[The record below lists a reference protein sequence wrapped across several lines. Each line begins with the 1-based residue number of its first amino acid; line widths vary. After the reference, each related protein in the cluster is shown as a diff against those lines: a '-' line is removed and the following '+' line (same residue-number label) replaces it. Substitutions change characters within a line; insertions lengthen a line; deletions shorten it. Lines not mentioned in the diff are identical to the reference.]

1 MTIPRPK
8 MVYARKRNEK
18 RMNSK
23 LLVAATL
30 LVAPLAAPAATN
42 DLTALLQQGMFDE
55 EATRDLTAAIAD
67 YQSLA
72 RQYDK
77 DRQVAATA
85 IYRLGECYRKLGQ
98 TNEAAI
104 QYRRL
109 VRDFPEQA
117 DLAQLSRQN
126 LAGLGSA
133 PAAPA
138 TTDNSSSA
146 AASGAS
152 TEANAEV
159 ATLKA
164 QLAALADS
172 PDRRKILA
180 IAQQTFP
187 NPVLTTLLQKLAE
200 QEVSYAALTNDYA
213 LNNPAVQRV
222 TSELKVLNNQIDDQ
236 INGIMISLRIKLQ
249 VATERAKALQAQA
262 GHAQRTVAAAGIPH
276 EEEDQAIQRI
286 QQLIQ
291 NSPDLIN
298 DPGQRLLYVAAS
310 AGQLQVVNFLLD
322 HGADINLVSGGD
334 TPLNAATAH
343 GNKAMVELL
352 LSRGAEVNARVTT
365 GGTVLHTAVENGFQA
380 VAETLLQHHANVNA
394 PFPPSNGG
402 ETPLHLAVLK
412 SYPNLV
418 NLLLKYGADINATN
432 GSGRTPLFHA
442 INHSR
447 PDLIQK
453 LLAAG
458 ANPNLQSAEGRT
470 PLSYAA
476 EQRTPDIIQ
485 QLLDAKADP
494 NAGTFN
500 LPLLMSIRQGN
511 IQGCE
516 LLLAGGASTTRT
528 GLVNW
533 GVPHYIFSFPRNGPY
548 SPLEIAITQKN
559 PDAVRLLL
567 AHKADANTT
576 NAAGAPL
583 TLDALPQLEI
593 FKALLAAGANANWYP
608 LPVPSDVNSG
618 NESLLMLAVDRNLYN
633 TPEDKLAA
641 ARLLLDSGANP
652 NAKNLTGLTPL
663 HIAAYG
669 GQLELVRLLLDH
681 HADPNIANN
690 GGITPL
696 DEAKNQN
703 HPEVVALLHG
713 AGALDYLPRW
723 DCLTLTRPS
732 DNIIRTIFRK
742 GTNDWNHFTLL
753 EMLAV
758 QYQFLAANAG
768 GESQTMNR
776 ADLMALNDN
785 RQEALSFP
793 DLVHVHIRRPGADP
807 QKWQEFT
814 VDAKAIL
821 QSGNPTNDVPL
832 QWGDVVEI
840 PETDHALNEHWRGF
854 STTELAGFVKGLT
867 HHVQIINQG
876 QSSTV
881 DLAPSVNDLNQV
893 LTKMPYWIRPVLFKT
908 GMMLVSSDLA
918 HVKISRKDPATGKP
932 QEWIVDCSDPN
943 NIPDFWLRN
952 GDVVEVPQR

>member
-1 MTIPRPK
+1 MGGSVRMLPHD
-8 MVYARKRNEK
+8 EK
-18 RMNSK
+18 HMKSK
-23 LLVAATL
+23 LLLAATL
-30 LVAPLAAPAATN
+30 FVSPLAATAATN

-98 TNEAAI
+98 TNDAAT

-109 VRDFPEQA
+109 VRDFPEQV

-126 LAGLGSA
+126 LAGLGSV

-138 TTDNSSSA
+138 AADNSTA
-146 AASGAS
+146 PATGTALA
-152 TEANAEV
+152 EANAEV

-164 QLAALADS
+164 QLAAMVDS
-172 PDRRKILA
+172 PDRRNLLA
-180 IAQQTFP
+180 VAQQSFP
-187 NPVLTTLLQKLAE
+187 NPILTTLLQKQAE
-200 QEVSYAALTNDYA
+200 TELNYAALTNEYA
-213 LNNPAVQRV
+213 VNNPVVQRV
-222 TSELKVLNNQIDDQ
+222 TSELAVLKSQIDDQ
-236 INGIMISLRIKLQ
+236 INGILIGLRIKLQ
-249 VATERAKALQAQA
+249 IATDRVKTLQDKSGQGQPTVVSA
-262 GHAQRTVAAAGIPH
+262 GSPR

-334 TPLNAATAH
+334 TPLNAATTH

-352 LSRGAEVNARVTT
+352 LSRGADVNARVTT
-365 GGTVLHTAVENGFQA
+365 GGIALHTAVDNGFQA
-380 VAETLLQHHANVNA
+380 VAETLLRQHANVNA
-394 PFPPSNGG
+394 HFPTANRE
-402 ETPLHLAVLK
+402 ETPLHLAVKK
-412 SYPNLV
+412 SYPNLAS
-418 NLLLKYGADINATN
+418 LLLKYGADINATN
-432 GSGRTPLFHA
+432 SDGRTPLFHA
-442 INHSR
+442 INFSR
-447 PDLIQK
+447 PELVQK
-453 LLAAG
+453 LLTAG

-476 EQRTPDIIQ
+476 EQGNSEMIQ
-485 QLLDAKADP
+485 MLLAAKADP
-494 NAGTFN
+494 NAGTLN
-500 LPLLMSIRQGN
+500 LPLLMSVRQGN
-511 IQGCE
+511 LKACE
-516 LLLAGGASTTRT
+516 LLLAGGASPSHT
-528 GLVNW
+528 GMVHW
-533 GVPHYIFSFPRNGPY
+533 GVPHFLFNFPRNGPY
-548 SPLEIAITQKN
+548 SPLEIAVTQRN

-567 AHKADANTT
+567 ARQADPNTT
-576 NAAGAPL
+576 NASGAPL

-593 FKALLAAGANANWYP
+593 LKALLAAGANPNWYP
-608 LPVPSDVNSG
+608 LPVPSEVNSG
-618 NESLLMLAVDRNLYN
+618 NESLLILAVEHNLYN
-633 TPEDKLAA
+633 RPSDTLAA
-641 ARLLLDSGANP
+641 ARLLLESGANP

-663 HIAAYG
+663 HIAAYN

-681 HADPNIANN
+681 HADPNVANN
-690 GGITPL
+690 GGVTPL
-696 DEAKNQN
+696 DEAKAQN
-703 HPEVVALLHG
+703 HPEVVALLHA

-732 DNIIRTIFRK
+732 GNIIRTIFRK
-742 GTNDWNHFTLL
+742 GTNDWNQFTLL

-768 GESQTMNR
+768 GEIQGRDRSDTMAMNDHR
-776 ADLMALNDN
+776 A
-785 RQEALSFP
+785 EAMPFP
-793 DLVHVHIRRPGADP
+793 DLAHVHIRRPGADP
-807 QKWQEFT
+807 KKWSELV
-814 VDAKAIL
+814 VDVKAIL

-832 QWGDVVEI
+832 QWGDVVEV
-840 PETDHALNEHWRGF
+840 PESDHAINDPWRGF
-854 STTELAGFVKGLT
+854 STTELSGFVKCLT
-867 HHVQIINQG
+867 HRVQIINQG
-876 QSSTV
+876 ATTLRE
-881 DLAPSVNDLNQV
+881 LAPSIDGQNYIF
-893 LTKMPYWIRPVLFKT
+893 TKIPYWIRPVLFNSGT
-908 GMMLVSSDLA
+908 MLISSDLA
-918 HVKISRKDPATGKP
+918 HVKITRKDPATGKP

>member
-1 MTIPRPK
+1 MGGSVRMRPH
-8 MVYARKRNEK
+8 NEK
-18 RMNSK
+18 LMKSK
-23 LLVAATL
+23 LLLAATL
-30 LVAPLAAPAATN
+30 FVSPLAAPAATN

-98 TNEAAI
+98 TNEAAT

-133 PAAPA
+133 PAAPVA
-138 TTDNSSSA
+138 ADNSAGPATGA
-146 AASGAS
+146 ALA
-152 TEANAEV
+152 EANAEV

-164 QLAALADS
+164 QFDALQS
-172 PDRRKILA
+172 SDRRKLLVIS
-180 IAQQTFP
+180 QQTFP

-236 INGIMISLRIKLQ
+236 INGIMIGLRIKLQ
-249 VATERAKALQAQA
+249 VATERAKALQVQA
-262 GHAQRTVAAAGIPH
+262 GHTQRTVAATGIPH

-352 LSRGAEVNARVTT
+352 LGRGADVNARTTT
-365 GGTVLHTAVENGFQA
+365 GGTVLHTAVDNGFQA

-394 PFPPSNGG
+394 HFTTANRE
-402 ETPLHLAVLK
+402 ETPLHLAVKK
-412 SYPNLV
+412 SYPNLAS
-418 NLLLKYGADINATN
+418 LLLKYGADINATN
-432 GSGRTPLFHA
+432 SEGCTPLFHA
-442 INHSR
+442 INFSR
-447 PDLIQK
+447 PELVQK

-476 EQRTPDIIQ
+476 AQGNLDTVQ
-485 QLLDAKADP
+485 MLLAAKADP

-500 LPLLMSIRQGN
+500 LPLLMTIRQGN
-511 IQGCE
+511 IHGCE
-516 LLLAGGASTTRT
+516 LLLAGGASPSRT

-681 HADPNIANN
+681 HADPNIVNI
-690 GGITPL
+690 GGVTPL
-696 DEAKNQN
+696 DEAKTQN
-703 HPEVVALLHG
+703 HPEVVALLHA

-723 DCLTLTRPS
+723 DCLTLARPS
-732 DNIIRTIFRK
+732 SNIFRTMFRK
-742 GTNDWNHFTLL
+742 GTNDWNQFTLL

-768 GESQTMNR
+768 GEVQSRDRSDTMAMNDHR
-776 ADLMALNDN
+776 A
-785 RQEALSFP
+785 EAMPFP
-793 DLVHVHIRRPGADP
+793 DFAHVHIRRPGADP
-807 QKWQEFT
+807 KKWSEFT
-814 VDAKAIL
+814 VDVKAIL

-832 QWGDVVEI
+832 RWGDVVEI
-840 PETDHALNEHWRGF
+840 PESDHAINDSWRGF
-854 STTELAGFVKGLT
+854 STTELAGFVKCLT
-867 HHVQIINQG
+867 HRVQIINQG
-876 QSSTV
+876 ATTLRE
-881 DLAPSVNDLNQV
+881 LAPSIDGQNYIF
-893 LTKMPYWIRPVLFKT
+893 TKIPYWIRPVLFNS
-908 GMMLVSSDLA
+908 GMMLISSDLA
-918 HVKISRKDPATGKP
+918 HVKVTRKDPVTGKS

-943 NIPDFWLRN
+943 KVPDFWLRN

>member
-1 MTIPRPK
+1 MRPH
-8 MVYARKRNEK
+8 NEK
-18 RMNSK
+18 HMKSK
-23 LLVAATL
+23 LLLAATL
-30 LVAPLAAPAATN
+30 FVTPLAASAATN
-42 DLTALLQQGMFDE
+42 DLTALLQQGLFDE

-98 TNEAAI
+98 TNEAAT

-109 VRDFPEQA
+109 VHDFPEQT

-138 TTDNSSSA
+138 PADTSTGA
-146 AASGAS
+146 AIGTAI

-164 QLAALADS
+164 QLDALQAS
-172 PDRRKILA
+172 DRPKLLA
-180 IAQQTFP
+180 ISQQTFP

-213 LNNPAVQRV
+213 QNNPAVQRV
-222 TSELKVLNNQIDDQ
+222 ASELKVLNNQIDDQ
-236 INGIMISLRIKLQ
+236 INGIMIGLRIKLQ
-249 VATERAKALQAQA
+249 VATERAKVLQAQA
-262 GHAQRTVAAAGIPH
+262 GPAHPAEAALMDAQADETK
-276 EEEDQAIQRI
+276 EIQRI

-298 DPGQRLLYVAAS
+298 DPNQRLLFVAAS
-310 AGQLQVVNFLLD
+310 AGELQVVNFLLD

-334 TPLNAATAH
+334 TALNAATAH

-352 LSRGAEVNARVTT
+352 LSRGADVNARVTT

-394 PFPPSNGG
+394 PFPPNNGG
-402 ETPLHLAVLK
+402 ETPLHLAVIK

-418 NLLLKYGADINATN
+418 NLLLKYGADVNATN
-432 GSGRTPLFHA
+432 GSGRTPLVHA
-442 INHSR
+442 INHGR
-447 PDLIQK
+447 PDLVQK

-458 ANPNLQSAEGRT
+458 ANPNLPSTEGRS

-476 EQRTPDIIQ
+476 EQRNPDIIQ
-485 QLLDAKADP
+485 LLLDAKADP

-511 IQGCE
+511 IHGCE
-516 LLLAGGASTTRT
+516 LLLAGGASPSRT

-533 GVPHYIFSFPRNGPY
+533 GISHFLFSMPRNGPY
-548 SPLEIAITQKN
+548 SPLEIAITQRN

-567 AHKADANTT
+567 AHQADANTT
-576 NAAGAPL
+576 NASGAPL

-593 FKALLAAGANANWYP
+593 LKALLAAGANPNWYP
-608 LPVPSDVNSG
+608 LPVPSEVNSG

-641 ARLLLDSGANP
+641 ARLLLDSGANS

-690 GGITPL
+690 GGVTPL

-703 HPEVVALLHG
+703 HPEVVALLH
-713 AGALDYLPRW
+713 AVGALDYLPRR
-723 DCLTLTRPS
+723 DCLTLARPS
-732 DNIIRTIFRK
+732 SHIFQTIFRK
-742 GTNDWNHFTLL
+742 GTNDWNQFTLL
-753 EMLAV
+753 ELVAV
-758 QYQFLAANAG
+758 QYQFLTANAS
-768 GESQTMNR
+768 GESQAMDR
-776 ADLMALNDN
+776 ADTLAMNDH
-785 RQEALSFP
+785 RPEAMSFP
-793 DLVHVHIRRPGADP
+793 DLAHVHIRRPTADP
-807 QKWQEFT
+807 KKWQEFT

-840 PETDHALNEHWRGF
+840 PETDHAINDYWRGF

-867 HHVQIINQG
+867 HRVQIISQG
-876 QSSTV
+876 QTNTV
-881 DLAPSVNDLNQV
+881 DLAPSINDMNQV

-908 GMMLVSSDLA
+908 GMMLISSDLA
-918 HVKISRKDPATGKP
+918 RVKVTRNDPATGNKR
-932 QEWIVDCSDPN
+932 EWIVDCSDPN
-943 NIPDFWLRN
+943 KVPDFWLRS